1 MLSRNISKQTI
12 GDIYIYIY
20 IYVHAH
26 AVYVLD
32 NMCGLDAQQS
42 LEQEVHVR
50 VSLAC
55 IQQCITQQ
63 SIDAQ
68 VTIDAQV

>member
-1 MLSRNISKQTI
+1 MS
-12 GDIYIYIY
+12 Y

-55 IQQCITQQ
+55 IQQCMHIQQ
-63 SIDAQ
+63 SISIRLCAVLFHCIRRAKPDAMF
-68 VTIDAQV
+68 IRR